1 MLVFSQVI
9 RRRLHPV
16 PGAKA
21 NRGNPEPRGIGRV
34 NNAVLVL
41 NQNYEPLNICNVRRA
56 LVLVFSGKAEILE
69 QNVVGISTSR
79 DIYPAPTVIRLTY
92 FIRRPRPRVKLTR
105 REILIRD
112 RHTCQYCG
120 HRGND
125 LTIDHVIPRS
135 RGGLHTWD
143 NVVAA
148 CRPCNHRKGGKSIV
162 EARMS
167 LRNQPLEPRAGA
179 YYCIERRLDTAMH
192 REWQKF
198 LPHIE
203 LPARWP
209 SSSDE
214 QSSVP
219 A

>member
-1 MLVFSQVI
+1 M
-9 RRRLHPV
+9 
-16 PGAKA
+16 
-21 NRGNPEPRGIGRV
+21 

-79 DIYPAPTVIRLTY
+79 DVYPAPTVIRLTY

-112 RHTCQYCG
+112 HHTCQYCG

-148 CRPCNHRKGGKSIV
+148 CRPCNHRKGGKSIG

-179 YYCIERRLDTAMH
+179 YYCIERRLDTSMH

-203 LPARWP
+203 LPARWQSP
-209 SSSDE
+209 QSPSDE
-214 QSSVP
+214 QSPVP